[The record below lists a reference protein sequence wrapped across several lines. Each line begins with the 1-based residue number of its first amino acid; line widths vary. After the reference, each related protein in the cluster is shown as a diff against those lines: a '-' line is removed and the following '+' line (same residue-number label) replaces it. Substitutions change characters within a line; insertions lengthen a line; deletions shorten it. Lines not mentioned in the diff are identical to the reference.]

1 MEEIQA
7 YYTYR
12 VEEWLLGLIRSYKER
27 EFIPPFNEADFNVVV
42 EKYTDPLIEYMN
54 ENFAGFLFT
63 DNLVPYALTI
73 AFNSLFKR
81 FAEQYSGIVFAGF
94 GGKEL
99 RPSAVTV
106 RVERMINGKLK
117 YQKKPQE
124 RGRIEVDN
132 LGYIIGLAQKDMVMS
147 FMTGIHEI
155 MEESLLTHLEENLEQ
170 LPGILVE
177 RLQDH
182 FKADTNFDEVGE
194 MIRDDLLQLY
204 RNFHEKIYASKLE
217 NFIQPTMDIV
227 GALPTNELAEM
238 AEMLVNMTS
247 FKRKISESLETVSDP
262 IDVAIIR
269 GTTADENGNITME
282 EEAVKLEALS
292 VAQAAK
298 SNGGKVLV
306 QVKNMAKNGSL
317 PPKDVVIPGIY
328 VDGIVIAENAEEDH
342 RQTSSYFY
350 HPVYT
355 GELRVPLS
363 ASEPLPLTVR
373 KIIGRRA
380 VKELY
385 PGAVVNLGTGIPGD
399 VIGPITDEEGINNG
413 ITLTVESGV
422 IGGVPEGGLDFGIGK
437 NAEAIIEHGY
447 QFDYYNGSGVD
458 ITFMGLAEADSEGN
472 VNVSKFGPKTAGC
485 GGFIDIT
492 QPAKKVV
499 FCTTFTAG
507 GLEISVTNGELNVTK
522 EGKIKKFVS
531 DVNQITFSGK
541 NARNNKQ
548 PVILVTERAVFELTL
563 DGWMLTE
570 IAPGIDLEKDVLQYM
585 DFKPLVSDHLKTMDA
600 EIFRDEPMNLRN
612 RFFSRAVV

>member
-1 MEEIQA
+1 MSKVISVKDALSFIKDNVTIATVGFALMGACDSILKGIEKSFLDSGSPKNLTLVHGAGQSNRVNGIQRLAHPGLVKRIIGSHWGMAPKWEEMIHKNE
-7 YYTYR
+7 
-12 VEEWLLGLIRSYKER
+12 VEAFCLPQGQIVHLFRAMASGKPGNFSKIGLGTFVDPRIDGGK
-27 EFIPPFNEADFNVVV
+27 IT
-42 EKYTDPLIEYMN
+42 EKAKQQEDIVDIIHINGE
-54 ENFAGFLFT
+54 EFLF
-63 DNLVPYALTI
+63 YK
-73 AFNSLFKR
+73 S
-81 FAEQYSGIVFAGF
+81 Q
-94 GGKEL
+94 
-99 RPSAVTV
+99 
-106 RVERMINGKLK
+106 
-117 YQKKPQE
+117 
-124 RGRIEVDN
+124 
-132 LGYIIGLAQKDMVMS
+132 
-147 FMTGIHEI
+147 
-155 MEESLLTHLEENLEQ
+155 
-170 LPGILVE
+170 
-177 RLQDH
+177 
-182 FKADTNFDEVGE
+182 
-194 MIRDDLLQLY
+194 
-204 RNFHEKIYASKLE
+204 
-217 NFIQPTMDIV
+217 
-227 GALPTNELAEM
+227 
-238 AEMLVNMTS
+238 
-247 FKRKISESLETVSDP
+247 P

-507 GLEISVTNGELNVTK
+507 GLEISVTNGELNITK